1 MSRGR
6 SLVLT
11 GVVVMGLGSQTAHA
25 ADEQTT
31 DERAIVLNFTPT
43 ERAQIAIWIESA
55 DGTFLNTVGLTQAV
69 SVRGIGNRPGAAQMN
84 SGFHWPYGRRE
95 GVLPIWAH
103 RRAAAPGAMQ
113 FPRIIFQHRPEG
125 YASRTCEDSTRDAYY
140 CLSFSA
146 DTTRKDALDAIT
158 CATPFNSDKGRILLP
173 NEATYTEPMA
183 VGTADTDRNLGATSL
198 YPPRRDF
205 VSCADASTVNYCMGG
220 SSTCQ
225 DHPDS
230 ALYASKARAAMPE
243 IDAVTMATPPAE
255 VEQTV
260 MFSVPAT
267 WPDGNYVAYLEINT
281 EGDYNGTFNS
291 TAYPTP
297 QSNDWDSWA
306 MSYGYPYR
314 GQPSVVYAIPFTLG
328 PAANFSTM
336 TPVGFGSVDGT
347 DADPSTL
354 HAMDGSISDDPQG
367 APGSGADRLRLMSP
381 TQPARL
387 ELEVRPCVSG
397 VTPDPP
403 LELTAEPVA
412 DTKHSHEWAHLHF
425 VVPQSAAGIVSRYE
439 VRVSSMEP
447 IVEGDATSF
456 IQAFPAQAATAKN
469 EAVMLPADPTP
480 GRAIDVDFG
489 GLSPSTHYWVGV
501 RALDSCN
508 RPGPHAVVEM
518 TTSRIHYTTL
528 PPVSPFKG
536 QCFIA
541 TAAYG
546 SALEPTVSAMRRA
559 RDHLLTDVPLFSVAA
574 DLYGRS
580 GPAAA
585 GVLRRSDTARVL
597 ARQLLGPLAT
607 TAEAVIPSK

>member
-1 MSRGR
+1 MLRAR
-6 SLVLT
+6 SFLIV
-11 GVVVMGLGSQTAHA
+11 GVVVMGVGTAA
-25 ADEQTT
+25 ARAA
-31 DERAIVLNFTPT
+31 DERAIVLDFTPT

-69 SVRGIGNRPGAAQMN
+69 SVRGIGNRPGATQMN

-103 RRAAAPGAMQ
+103 RRASAPGAMQ

-125 YASRTCEDSTRDAYY
+125 YASRTCEDSTHDAYY

-158 CATPFNSDKGRILLP
+158 CATPFNSDKGRILQP
-173 NEATYTEPMA
+173 NETYSEPL
-183 VGTADTDRNLGATSL
+183 TAGVTDTSRSLGATSL

-205 VSCADASTVNYCMGG
+205 VSCADASTVDYCMGG
-220 SSTCQ
+220 SSSCQ

-230 ALYASKARAAMPE
+230 ALYANKARAAMPE
-243 IDAVTMATPPAE
+243 IDAVTMATPPADT
-255 VEQTV
+255 EQTV

-267 WPDGNYVAYLEINT
+267 WADGEYVAYLEINT

-297 QSNDWDSWA
+297 QSSEWDSWA

-354 HAMDGSISDDPQG
+354 HAMDGSITDDPQG
-367 APGSGADRLRLMSP
+367 APGSGADRLRLMAATETS
-381 TQPARL
+381 RL
-387 ELEVRPCVSG
+387 SLEVRPCS
-397 VTPDPP
+397 TDLPP
-403 LELTAEPVA
+403 AAPMDLTAEPVA

-425 VVPQSAAGIVSRYE
+425 VVPPSSAGGISKYE
-439 VRVSSMEP
+439 IRVSSMAP
-447 IVEGDATSF
+447 ILEGDATSF
-456 IQAFPAQAATAKN
+456 IQGLPAQAASAKT
-469 EAVMLPADPTP
+469 EALMLPTDKQP
-480 GRAIDVDFG
+480 GDAIDVDFG
-489 GLSPSTHYWVGV
+489 GLTPATRYWVGV
-501 RALDSCN
+501 RALDNCN

-518 TTSRIHYTTL
+518 TTSKIHYTTL
-528 PPVSPFKG
+528 PPIAPFKG

-541 TAAYG
+541 TAAWG
-546 SALEPTVSAMRRA
+546 SPLESTVSAMRRA
-559 RDHLLTDVPLFSVAA
+559 RDQLLADVPLFSVAA